1 MASFQVRFRDKIG
14 QLFGKELSVDQVRD
28 VSPHFRRVRVSAP
41 WLRAAAISP
50 GDKLQIMI
58 AECGPRTYSP
68 FGHDAEAG
76 ALEFLAYVHGE
87 TSTATWVRALEPGVK
102 FHAIGP
108 RGSLALSRL
117 AGPVVLFGDETS
129 FAVATALRHA
139 RGSSDGLSFVFE
151 CSRQDEARTVLGD
164 LGFEKYSVVER
175 QSARAH
181 AGAIDSHL
189 RAALAQHPNAHLV
202 LTGHAQM
209 IQAVRAALKAQPPAY
224 AGQQVKAYWADGKRG
239 LD

>member
-1 MASFQVRFRDKIG
+1 MTSFQARFRDKIG

-28 VSPHFRRVRVSAP
+28 LSPHFRRVRVSAP
-41 WLRAAAISP
+41 WLKTAAVSA

-68 FGHDAEAG
+68 FGHDTAAG
-76 ALEFLAYVHGE
+76 ALELLAYVHGE
-87 TSTATWVRALEPGVK
+87 TSTATWVRALRPGSK

-108 RGSLALSRL
+108 RGSLAFSSLP
-117 AGPVVLFGDETS
+117 GPVVLFGDETS
-129 FAVATALRHA
+129 FGVATALRQA
-139 RGSSDGLSFVFE
+139 RGSANGLSFVFE
-151 CSRQDEARTVLGD
+151 CSQPDEARTVLADIGLD
-164 LGFEKYSVVER
+164 GCSVVER

-181 AGAIDSHL
+181 TRAVESQL
-189 RAALAQHPNAHLV
+189 RAALAQQPHAHLV

-209 IQAVRAALKAQPPAY
+209 IQALRAALKAEPPAY
-224 AGQQVKAYWADGKRG
+224 AGQKVKAYWADGKRG